1 MITAVNINATKKYA
15 SKHDPSPEN
24 PTIFHIGL
32 LDHNLN
38 HYIDDQVTNF
48 EIKSKNSAEIAKASY
63 NLSRRNYLA
72 VKFGLKEVENMTD
85 PETNKPIK
93 FDTVSVP
100 VGSKN
105 YMAATDRQM
114 SMFSKALVDELAEVI
129 LNENRLTEDET
140 KN

>member
-1 MITAVNINATKKYA
+1 MITAVNINATRKFVSKY
-15 SKHDPSPEN
+15 DPSSEN

-38 HYIDDQVTNF
+38 HYIDEQITNF
-48 EIKSKNSAEIAKASY
+48 EIKGKNSSEVAKANY
-63 NLSRRNYLA
+63 NLSKRNYL
-72 VKFGLKEVENMTD
+72 VVRFGLKDVENLCD
-85 PETNKPIK
+85 PETNKSVK
-93 FDTVSVP
+93 LDTVSVS

-105 YMAATDRQM
+105 YNAVTDRQM
-114 SMFSKALVDELAEVI
+114 SIFTKSLVDELAEAI